1 MFKILA
7 TLIYEGILASQSKFV
22 LRCLLKL
29 RILLLK
35 FANPVI
41 TLKYNSFT
49 LSFPFSHTIFY
60 YQKLYPQYDMQL
72 HKIAKYIKDTFGNLN
87 MIDVGANIGDTVV
100 FTNIKNASYLLIE
113 GEKSYANLIS
123 KNIYANY
130 NQKISIKE
138 ASMGGG

>member
-1 MFKILA
+1 
-7 TLIYEGILASQSKFV
+7 
-22 LRCLLKL
+22 
-29 RILLLK
+29 
-35 FANPVI
+35 
-41 TLKYNSFT
+41 
-49 LSFPFSHTIFY
+49 
-60 YQKLYPQYDMQL
+60 MQL

-113 GEKSYANLIS
+113 GKKSYANLIS

-138 ASMGGG
+138 ASMGGGRQIMNFI